1 MSDTYYGLE
10 CLVRER
16 TRAIDKE
23 VQHRLFL
30 AQARGRHRPPS
41 LERRARDIIE
51 GLMRLRRF
59 RATRTETAAERW
71 GLGGLPAL
79 IQPVHGRQA
88 TIRRRMISV
97 FICGVRSLK

>member
-23 VQHRLFL
+23 VQRRLFL

-41 LERRARDIIE
+41 LGGRRARDIIQ

-59 RATRTETAAERW
+59 RVARTETAAERC
-71 GLGGLPAL
+71 GLG
-79 IQPVHGRQA
+79 VC
-88 TIRRRMISV
+88 RR
-97 FICGVRSLK
+97 